1 MATPSENTHAAG
13 QPDLSDLFARYLHGQ
28 IGVQEAGFAVASTG
42 DVVPFEAAPTQP
54 ADPKLAWEESLTV
67 LSFYS
72 FKGKAR
78 SLKAPPD
85 WSALVASQEPLVA
98 VPFCLGNFPQ
108 MVRSLQP
115 LLHPD
120 KLHPLK
126 PANASPAASAELVKW
141 AGQAVQSRQFPES
154 LIAVAI
160 LRLAREFDRAES
172 MLNDQLKAPA
182 DWRAAWDNERAAFAW
197 HRGQAKEALASWQA
211 QAESVPVL
219 FNRGMACLFTHQRAD
234 ARAFLQKAV
243 EHLPEDSAWHH
254 LGRLYL
260 ALAEMKA

>member
-1 MATPSENTHAAG
+1 MATPSEKTHATG

-28 IGVQEAGFAVASTG
+28 MSMQEAGFAVASTG

-54 ADPKLAWEESLTV
+54 ADPKLAWEEALSV
-67 LSFYS
+67 LPFYS
-72 FKGKAR
+72 FKGKAK
-78 SLKAPPD
+78 SLKIPPD
-85 WSALVASQEPLVA
+85 WSALVASQEPIVA

-120 KLHPLK
+120 KLHPAK
-126 PANASPAASAELVKW
+126 PASGSTGASAELLRW
-141 AGQAVQSRQFPES
+141 AGQAVEGRQFPES
-154 LIAVAI
+154 LIAVAT

-172 MLNDQLKAPA
+172 LLNDLSTAPA
-182 DWRAAWDNERAAFAW
+182 NWRSAWDNERAALAW
-197 HRGQAKEALASWQA
+197 HRGQAKEALASWHG

-243 EHLPEDSAWHH
+243 EHLHEDSAWHH